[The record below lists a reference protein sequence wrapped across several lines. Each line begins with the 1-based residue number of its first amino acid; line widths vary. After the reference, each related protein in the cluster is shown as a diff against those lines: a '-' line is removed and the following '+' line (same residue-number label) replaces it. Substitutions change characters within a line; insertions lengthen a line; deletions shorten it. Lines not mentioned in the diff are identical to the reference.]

1 MDERITGNRVLSGT
15 NAEIFYNGLKIAG
28 CTKISAKITVN
39 REDVQL
45 GRIKVKKY
53 YIGDL
58 DEEIVLRGLS
68 SEELN
73 DCLNYSEDNVL
84 VDKYTIYYASKTLQE
99 LAEYMVNEGIVKE
112 HIQIMDMFSPVDRTK
127 LANEVLA
134 LSGVKGK
141 STVSDVDEL
150 KKS

>member
-1 MDERITGNRVLSGT
+1 MVDKEKILTFKSFAEKAVKRMEERKKR
-15 NAEIFYNGLKIAG
+15 
-28 CTKISAKITVN
+28 
-39 REDVQL
+39 
-45 GRIKVKKY
+45 KVKRY

-73 DCLNYSEDNVL
+73 DCLDYSKDTVL

-112 HIQIMDMFSPVDRTK
+112 HIHIMDMFSPADRTK

-134 LSGVKGK
+134 LSGMKDK

>member
-1 MDERITGNRVLSGT
+1 MVDKDKVLTFKSFAEKAVRKMEERKKR
-15 NAEIFYNGLKIAG
+15 
-28 CTKISAKITVN
+28 
-39 REDVQL
+39 R
-45 GRIKVKKY
+45 VKKY

-58 DEEIVLRGLS
+58 DEQIELRGLS
-68 SEELN
+68 SEEFN

-84 VDKYTIYYASKTLQE
+84 VDKYTIYYASSTLQE
-99 LAEYMVNEGIVKE
+99 LAKYMVDEGIIKE
-112 HIQIMDMFSPVDRTK
+112 QLEIMDMFLISDRTK

-134 LSGVKGK
+134 LSGMKDK

>member
-1 MDERITGNRVLSGT
+1 MVDKEKILTFKSFADKAVKKMEERKKR
-15 NAEIFYNGLKIAG
+15 
-28 CTKISAKITVN
+28 
-39 REDVQL
+39 
-45 GRIKVKKY
+45 KVKRY

-73 DCLNYSEDNVL
+73 DCLDYSKDTVL

-112 HIQIMDMFSPVDRTK
+112 HIQIMDMFSPADRTK

-134 LSGVKGK
+134 LSGMKDK

>member
-1 MDERITGNRVLSGT
+1 MVDKGKVLTFKSFAEKAVRKMEERKKN
-15 NAEIFYNGLKIAG
+15 
-28 CTKISAKITVN
+28 
-39 REDVQL
+39 
-45 GRIKVKKY
+45 KVKKY

>member
-1 MDERITGNRVLSGT
+1 MVDKEKILTFKSFAEKAVKRMEERKKR
-15 NAEIFYNGLKIAG
+15 
-28 CTKISAKITVN
+28 
-39 REDVQL
+39 
-45 GRIKVKKY
+45 KVKRY

-73 DCLNYSEDNVL
+73 DCLDYSKDTVL

-99 LAEYMVNEGIVKE
+99 LADYMVNEGIVKE
-112 HIQIMDMFSPVDRTK
+112 HIQIMDMFSPADRTK

-134 LSGVKGK
+134 LSGMKDK

>member
-1 MDERITGNRVLSGT
+1 MADKEKILTFKSFAEKAVKRMEERKKR
-15 NAEIFYNGLKIAG
+15 
-28 CTKISAKITVN
+28 
-39 REDVQL
+39 
-45 GRIKVKKY
+45 KVKRY

-73 DCLNYSEDNVL
+73 DCLDYSKDTVL

-112 HIQIMDMFSPVDRTK
+112 HIQIMDMFSPADRTK

-134 LSGVKGK
+134 LSGMKDK

>member
-1 MDERITGNRVLSGT
+1 MVDKEKILTFKSFAEKAVKRMEERKKR
-15 NAEIFYNGLKIAG
+15 
-28 CTKISAKITVN
+28 
-39 REDVQL
+39 
-45 GRIKVKKY
+45 KVKKY

-73 DCLNYSEDNVL
+73 DCLDYSKDTVL
-84 VDKYTIYYASKTLQE
+84 VDKYTFYYASKTLQE

-112 HIQIMDMFSPVDRTK
+112 HIQIMDMFSPADRTK

-134 LSGVKGK
+134 LSGMKDK

>member
-1 MDERITGNRVLSGT
+1 MVDKDKVLTFKSFAEKAVRKMEERKKR
-15 NAEIFYNGLKIAG
+15 
-28 CTKISAKITVN
+28 
-39 REDVQL
+39 R
-45 GRIKVKKY
+45 VKKY

-58 DEEIVLRGLS
+58 DEHIELRGLS

-84 VDKYTIYYASKTLQE
+84 VDKYTIYYASSTLQE
-99 LAEYMVNEGIVKE
+99 LAKYMMDEGIIKE
-112 HIQIMDMFSPVDRTK
+112 PLEIMDMFLISDRTK

-134 LSGVKGK
+134 LSGVKDK

>member
-1 MDERITGNRVLSGT
+1 MADKEKILTFKSFAEKAVKRMEERKKR
-15 NAEIFYNGLKIAG
+15 
-28 CTKISAKITVN
+28 
-39 REDVQL
+39 
-45 GRIKVKKY
+45 KVKRY

-73 DCLNYSEDNVL
+73 DCLDYSKDTVL

-112 HIQIMDMFSPVDRTK
+112 HIQIMDMFSPADRTK

-134 LSGVKGK
+134 LSGMKDK
-141 STVSDVDEL
+141 STVSDVAEL

>member
-1 MDERITGNRVLSGT
+1 
-15 NAEIFYNGLKIAG
+15 
-28 CTKISAKITVN
+28 
-39 REDVQL
+39 
-45 GRIKVKKY
+45 
-53 YIGDL
+53 
-58 DEEIVLRGLS
+58 
-68 SEELN
+68 
-73 DCLNYSEDNVL
+73 
-84 VDKYTIYYASKTLQE
+84 
-99 LAEYMVNEGIVKE
+99 MVNEGIVKE

>member
-1 MDERITGNRVLSGT
+1 MVDKEKILTFKSFAEKAVKRMEERKKR
-15 NAEIFYNGLKIAG
+15 
-28 CTKISAKITVN
+28 
-39 REDVQL
+39 
-45 GRIKVKKY
+45 KVKRY

-58 DEEIVLRGLS
+58 DEEIVLRELS

-73 DCLNYSEDNVL
+73 DCLDYSKDIVL

-112 HIQIMDMFSPVDRTK
+112 HIQIMDMFSPADRTK

-134 LSGVKGK
+134 LSGMKDK

>member
-1 MDERITGNRVLSGT
+1 M
-15 NAEIFYNGLKIAG
+15 
-28 CTKISAKITVN
+28 
-39 REDVQL
+39 
-45 GRIKVKKY
+45 
-53 YIGDL
+53 
-58 DEEIVLRGLS
+58 
-68 SEELN
+68 
-73 DCLNYSEDNVL
+73 
-84 VDKYTIYYASKTLQE
+84 DKYTIYYASKTLQE

>member
-1 MDERITGNRVLSGT
+1 MVDKEKILTFKSFAEKAVKRMEERK
-15 NAEIFYNGLKIAG
+15 KI
-28 CTKISAKITVN
+28 KAK
-39 REDVQL
+39 R
-45 GRIKVKKY
+45 Y

-73 DCLNYSEDNVL
+73 DCLDYSKDTVL

-112 HIQIMDMFSPVDRTK
+112 HIQIMDMFSPADRTK

-134 LSGVKGK
+134 LSGMKDK

>member
-1 MDERITGNRVLSGT
+1 MADKEKILTFKSFAEKAVKRMEERKKR
-15 NAEIFYNGLKIAG
+15 
-28 CTKISAKITVN
+28 
-39 REDVQL
+39 
-45 GRIKVKKY
+45 KVKRY

-73 DCLNYSEDNVL
+73 DCLDYSKDTVL

-99 LAEYMVNEGIVKE
+99 RAEYMVNEGIVKE
-112 HIQIMDMFSPVDRTK
+112 HIQIMDMFSPADRTK

-134 LSGVKGK
+134 LSGMKDK

>member
-1 MDERITGNRVLSGT
+1 MVDKEKILTFKSFAEKAVKRMEERKKR
-15 NAEIFYNGLKIAG
+15 
-28 CTKISAKITVN
+28 
-39 REDVQL
+39 
-45 GRIKVKKY
+45 KVKKY

-68 SEELN
+68 SEELT
-73 DCLNYSEDNVL
+73 DCLDYSKDTVL

-112 HIQIMDMFSPVDRTK
+112 HIQIMDMFSPADRTK

-134 LSGVKGK
+134 LSGMKDK

>member
-1 MDERITGNRVLSGT
+1 MVDKGKVLTFKSFAEKAVRKMEERK
-15 NAEIFYNGLKIAG
+15 KI
-28 CTKISAKITVN
+28 K
-39 REDVQL
+39 L
-45 GRIKVKKY
+45 KKY
-53 YIGDL
+53 YICD
-58 DEEIVLRGLS
+58 LS

>member
-1 MDERITGNRVLSGT
+1 MVDKEKILTFKSFAEKAVKRMEERKKR
-15 NAEIFYNGLKIAG
+15 
-28 CTKISAKITVN
+28 
-39 REDVQL
+39 
-45 GRIKVKKY
+45 KVKKY

-73 DCLNYSEDNVL
+73 DCLDYSKDTVL

-112 HIQIMDMFSPVDRTK
+112 HIQIMDMFSPADRTK
-127 LANEVLA
+127 LANEVLS
-134 LSGVKGK
+134 LSGMKDK

>member
-1 MDERITGNRVLSGT
+1 MEDKEKILTFKSFAEKAVKRMEERKKR
-15 NAEIFYNGLKIAG
+15 
-28 CTKISAKITVN
+28 
-39 REDVQL
+39 
-45 GRIKVKKY
+45 KVKRY

-73 DCLNYSEDNVL
+73 DCLDYSKDTVL

-112 HIQIMDMFSPVDRTK
+112 HIQIMDMFSPADRTK

-134 LSGVKGK
+134 LSGMKDK

>member
-1 MDERITGNRVLSGT
+1 MVDKEKILTFKSFADKAVKRMEER
-15 NAEIFYNGLKIAG
+15 K
-28 CTKISAKITVN
+28 K
-39 REDVQL
+39 
-45 GRIKVKKY
+45 IKVKRY

-73 DCLNYSEDNVL
+73 DCLDYSKDTVL

-112 HIQIMDMFSPVDRTK
+112 HIQIMDMFSPADRTK

-134 LSGVKGK
+134 LSGMKDK

>member
-1 MDERITGNRVLSGT
+1 MVDNEKALNFKSFADKAVRKMEER
-15 NAEIFYNGLKIAG
+15 K
-28 CTKISAKITVN
+28 KH
-39 REDVQL
+39 
-45 GRIKVKKY
+45 KVKRY

-58 DEEIVLRGLS
+58 DEEIELRNLS

-73 DCLNYSEDNVL
+73 DCFNYSENNIL

-99 LAEYMVNEGIVKE
+99 LAKYMVNEGIVKE
-112 HIQIMDMFSPVDRTK
+112 HLQIMDMFSPTDRTK

-134 LSGVKGK
+134 LSGMKDK
-141 STVSDVDEL
+141 ITVSDVDEL

>member
-1 MDERITGNRVLSGT
+1 MVDKEKILTFKSFAEKAVKRMEERKKR
-15 NAEIFYNGLKIAG
+15 
-28 CTKISAKITVN
+28 
-39 REDVQL
+39 
-45 GRIKVKKY
+45 KVKRY

-73 DCLNYSEDNVL
+73 DCLDYSKDTVL

-112 HIQIMDMFSPVDRTK
+112 HIQIMDMFSPADRTK
-127 LANEVLA
+127 LANEVLS
-134 LSGVKGK
+134 LSGMKDK

>member
-1 MDERITGNRVLSGT
+1 MVDKEKILTFKSFAEKAVKRMEERKKR
-15 NAEIFYNGLKIAG
+15 
-28 CTKISAKITVN
+28 
-39 REDVQL
+39 
-45 GRIKVKKY
+45 KVKRY

-73 DCLNYSEDNVL
+73 DCLDYSKDTVL

-112 HIQIMDMFSPVDRTK
+112 HIQIMDMFSPADRTK

-134 LSGVKGK
+134 LSGMKEK

>member
-1 MDERITGNRVLSGT
+1 MVDKEKILTFKSFAEKAVKRMEER
-15 NAEIFYNGLKIAG
+15 K
-28 CTKISAKITVN
+28 K
-39 REDVQL
+39 
-45 GRIKVKKY
+45 IKVKRY

-73 DCLNYSEDNVL
+73 DCLDYSKDTVL

-99 LAEYMVNEGIVKE
+99 LAEHMVNEGIVKE
-112 HIQIMDMFSPVDRTK
+112 HIQIMDMFSPADRTK

-134 LSGVKGK
+134 LSGMKDK

>member
-1 MDERITGNRVLSGT
+1 MVDKEKILTFKSFADKAVKRMEER
-15 NAEIFYNGLKIAG
+15 K
-28 CTKISAKITVN
+28 K
-39 REDVQL
+39 
-45 GRIKVKKY
+45 IKVKRY

-73 DCLNYSEDNVL
+73 DCLDYSKDTVL

-112 HIQIMDMFSPVDRTK
+112 HIQIMDMFSLADRTK

-134 LSGVKGK
+134 LSGMKDK

>member
-1 MDERITGNRVLSGT
+1 MVDKDKVLTFKSFAEKAVRKMEERKKR
-15 NAEIFYNGLKIAG
+15 
-28 CTKISAKITVN
+28 
-39 REDVQL
+39 R
-45 GRIKVKKY
+45 VKKY

-58 DEEIVLRGLS
+58 DEHIELRGLS

-84 VDKYTIYYASKTLQE
+84 VDKYTIYYASSTLQE
-99 LAEYMVNEGIVKE
+99 LAKYMMDEGIIKE
-112 HIQIMDMFSPVDRTK
+112 PLEIMDMFLISDRTK

-134 LSGVKGK
+134 LSGMKDK